1 MLMSSKLTKTEELA
15 AKLYFN
21 DGLKPK
27 EIAQKLGISVNTVYK
42 AISKY
47 RAFTMKNGEQ
57 TVSQMYNDYGTTNP
71 KAEDN
76 SYSSNSDYGN
86 YIFNVKLSIITNY
99 APDSSLNNY
108 SDLIYQGEL
117 MKELKA
123 LKELISKLIDKVEEL
138 ERRSNI
144 NCQNNIQTR
153 DEQSDNEYLVPDFI
167 RDNPWVDVLRL
178 KRDS

>member
-1 MLMSSKLTKTEELA
+1 
-15 AKLYFN
+15 
-21 DGLKPK
+21 
-27 EIAQKLGISVNTVYK
+27 
-42 AISKY
+42 
-47 RAFTMKNGEQ
+47 
-57 TVSQMYNDYGTTNP
+57 
-71 KAEDN
+71 
-76 SYSSNSDYGN
+76 
-86 YIFNVKLSIITNY
+86 
-99 APDSSLNNY
+99 
-108 SDLIYQGEL
+108 

-153 DEQSDNEYLVPDFI
+153 DEQPDNEFQVPDFI